1 MNCKDQKVSV
11 STFEKEVCEG
21 LSAFPKYLSSK
32 FFYDEVG
39 DELFQQ
45 IMELPEYYLTRAEY
59 EIFETQ
65 KSEIIR
71 GFDSDNEGFDLIELG
86 AGDGK
91 KTKILLRELLDKNH
105 DFTYNPIDIS
115 ENAIEGLV
123 KNLDLEMPKVIVQG
137 QIGEYFE
144 VLDRLKHIS
153 DRKKV
158 IMVLGSNIG
167 NLLHPRAIQF
177 LKKLCNAINPGD
189 LLFMGFDQKKH
200 PQKVLDAYNDKTG
213 VTAAFNKNILA
224 RINKELDANF
234 DLDKFMHWETYDP
247 ESGTAKSYLVS
258 KEKQTVDINSLSLE
272 VHFEAWESIH
282 TEISQKYDDDIVKWL
297 TEESGLEVVQS
308 FTNENQEY
316 KDYLITKATK

>member
-1 MNCKDQKVSV
+1 MNSKDQKVLV
-11 STFEKEVCEG
+11 STFEKEVYEG
-21 LSAFPKYLSSK
+21 LTAFPKYLSSK
-32 FFYDEVG
+32 YFYDEVG

-59 EIFETQ
+59 NIFKENT
-65 KSEIIR
+65 SAIIES
-71 GFDSDNEGFDLIELG
+71 FDKYKKGFDLIELG

-91 KTKILLRELLDKNH
+91 KTKILLKELQKKGY
-105 DFTYNPIDIS
+105 DFTYMPIDIS
-115 ENAIEGLV
+115 QNAVDGLV
-123 KNLDLEMPKVIVQG
+123 KNLDLEMPDVLVQG

-144 VLDRLKHIS
+144 VLDRLNHIS

-177 LKKLCNAINPGD
+177 LKKLCNAMHSDD
-189 LLFMGFDQKKH
+189 LVFMGFDQKKH

-213 VTAAFNKNILA
+213 VTAKFNKNVLS
-224 RINKELDANF
+224 RINKELRGNF
-234 DLDKFMHWETYDP
+234 DVDAFMHWETYDP

-258 KEKQTVDINSLSLE
+258 KKKQTVDIDSLSLQ

-297 TEESGLEVVQS
+297 TEESGLKVVNS
-308 FTNENQEY
+308 FSDENNDY
-316 KDYLITKATK
+316 KNYLITKSK

>member
-1 MNCKDQKVSV
+1 MNSKDQKVLV

-21 LSAFPKYLSSK
+21 LTAFPKYLSSK

-45 IMELPEYYLTRAEY
+45 IMALPEYYLTRAEY
-59 EIFETQ
+59 EIFETHTSDILQ
-65 KSEIIR
+65 S
-71 GFDSDNEGFDLIELG
+71 FDATKQGFDLIELG

-91 KTKILLRELLDKNH
+91 KTKVLLKELLHQKY
-105 DFTYNPIDIS
+105 DFNYKPIDIS
-115 ENAIEGLV
+115 ENAVDGLV
-123 KNLDLEMPKVIVQG
+123 KNLKEEMPKIVVQG

-144 VLDRLKHIS
+144 ILDRLKHMS

-158 IMVLGSNIG
+158 IMILGSNIG
-167 NLLHPRAIQF
+167 NLLHSRAIQF
-177 LKKLCNAINPGD
+177 LKKLYNAMHPGD

-213 VTAAFNKNILA
+213 VTAAFNKNVLA
-224 RINKELDANF
+224 RINKELDGNF

-258 KEKQTVDINSLSLE
+258 KEKQTVDINNLSLQ

-282 TEISQKYDDDIVKWL
+282 TEISQKYDDDTVKWL
-297 TEESGLEVVQS
+297 VEESGLSIVQTFS
-308 FTNENQEY
+308 DQNNDY
-316 KDYLITKATK
+316 KDYLITKTK

>member
-1 MNCKDQKVSV
+1 MNGKDQKILV

-21 LSAFPKYLSSK
+21 LTAFPKYLSSK

-39 DELFQQ
+39 DKLFQQ

-59 EIFETQ
+59 EIFETH
-65 KSEIIR
+65 KSKIIQS
-71 GFDSDNEGFDLIELG
+71 FDIDKEGFDLIELG

-91 KTKILLRELLDKNH
+91 KTKILLQELQEKEC
-105 DFTYNPIDIS
+105 DFTYMPIDIS
-115 ENAIEGLV
+115 QNAIDGLIHT
-123 KNLDLEMPKVIVQG
+123 LDAEMPEVAVQG

-177 LKKLCNAINPGD
+177 LKKLNNAMHAGD

-200 PQKVLDAYNDKTG
+200 PQKVLDAYNDKSG
-213 VTAAFNKNILA
+213 VTAAFNKNVLA
-224 RINKELDANF
+224 RINKELNGNF

-247 ESGTAKSYLVS
+247 ENGTAKSYLVS
-258 KEKQTVDINSLSLE
+258 KERQTVDINDLSIE

-282 TEISQKYDDDIVKWL
+282 TEISQKYDDDIVNWL
-297 TEESGLEVVQS
+297 AEESGLEITKS
-308 FTNENQEY
+308 FSDQHKEY
-316 KDYLITKATK
+316 KDYLLTKAE

>member
-1 MNCKDQKVSV
+1 MNSKEQKVLV
-11 STFEKEVCEG
+11 SSFEKEVSEG
-21 LSAFPKYLSSK
+21 LTAFPKYLSSK
-32 FFYDEVG
+32 FFYDEIG

-59 EIFETQ
+59 EIFETH
-65 KSEIIR
+65 KSSIIQN
-71 GFDSDNEGFDLIELG
+71 FDKSNGGFDLIELG

-91 KTKILLRELLDKNH
+91 KTKVLLEELVRQNH
-105 DFTYNPIDIS
+105 DFIYSPIDIS
-115 ENAIEGLV
+115 QNAIDGLV
-123 KNLDLEMPKVIVQG
+123 RNLNLEMPNVTVQG

-144 VLDRLKHIS
+144 VLDRLKHMN

-167 NLLHPRAIQF
+167 NLLHSRAIQF
-177 LKKLCNAINPGD
+177 LKKLCNAMNDGD
-189 LLFMGFDQKKH
+189 LLFIGFDQKKH

-224 RINKELDANF
+224 RINKELNGNF

-258 KEKQTVDINSLSLE
+258 KEKQTVDIDCLSLQ

-297 TEESGLEVVQS
+297 AKEAGLKIVKS
-308 FTNENQEY
+308 FSDQNNDY
-316 KDYLITKATK
+316 KDYLITKEK

>member
-1 MNCKDQKVSV
+1 MNSKDQKVLV
-11 STFEKEVCEG
+11 SSFEKEVNEG
-21 LSAFPKYLSSK
+21 LTAFPKYLSSK

-45 IMELPEYYLTRAEY
+45 IMALPEYYLTRAEY
-59 EIFETQ
+59 EIFETH
-65 KSEIIR
+65 KANIIHH
-71 GFDSDNEGFDLIELG
+71 FDAKNEGFDLIELG

-91 KTKILLRELLDKNH
+91 KTKLLLEELLQKKH

-123 KNLDLEMPKVIVQG
+123 KDLNLEMPDVTVQG

-144 VLDRLKHIS
+144 VLDRLKQMS

-177 LKKLCNAINPGD
+177 LKKLCNAMHDGD

-200 PQKVLDAYNDKTG
+200 PQKVLDAYNDKSG

-234 DLDKFMHWETYDP
+234 NLDKFMHWETYDP
-247 ESGTAKSYLVS
+247 ESGTAKSYLIS
-258 KEKQTVDINSLSLE
+258 KEKQTVDVNELSLQI
-272 VHFEAWESIH
+272 HFEAWESIH

-297 TEESGLEVVQS
+297 AKESGLKIIKS
-308 FTNENQEY
+308 FSDKNNDY
-316 KDYLITKATK
+316 KDYLISKIK

>member
-1 MNCKDQKVSV
+1 MNSKDQKVIV
-11 STFEKEVCEG
+11 SNFEKEVYEG
-21 LSAFPKYLSSK
+21 LTAFPKYLSSK

-39 DELFQQ
+39 DKLFQE
-45 IMELPEYYLTRAEY
+45 IMNLPEYYLTRAEY
-59 EIFETQ
+59 EIFETHKADIV
-65 KSEIIR
+65 KS
-71 GFDSDNEGFDLIELG
+71 FDENQEGFDLIELG

-91 KTKILLRELLDKNH
+91 KTKVLLKELSDKNY

-115 ENAIEGLV
+115 QNAIDGLV
-123 KNLDLEMPKVIVQG
+123 QNLNSEMPAISVQG
-137 QIGEYFE
+137 QVGEYFE
-144 VLDRLKHIS
+144 VLDRLQHIS

-167 NLLHPRAIQF
+167 NLMHSRAIQF
-177 LKKLCNAINPGD
+177 LKQLCGVMNPGD

-213 VTAAFNKNILA
+213 VTAAFNKNVLT
-224 RINKELDANF
+224 RINKELEGNF
-234 DLDKFMHWETYDP
+234 DLDAFIHWEVYDP

-258 KEKQTVDINSLSLE
+258 TKKQTVDIDCLSLQ

-297 TEESGLEVVQS
+297 AEESGLTIKGA
-308 FTNENQEY
+308 FTDKENNY
-316 KDYLITKATK
+316 KDYLISKIK

>member
-1 MNCKDQKVSV
+1 MNSKDQKVLV
-11 STFEKEVCEG
+11 STFEKEVYEG
-21 LSAFPKYLSSK
+21 LTAFPKYLSSK
-32 FFYDEVG
+32 YFYDEIG

-45 IMELPEYYLTRAEY
+45 IMALPEYYLTRAEY
-59 EIFETQ
+59 EIFETN
-65 KSEIIR
+65 KSGIIR
-71 GFDSDNEGFDLIELG
+71 SFDANKKGFDLIELG

-91 KTKILLRELLDKNH
+91 KTKVLLKELQEEEYDY
-105 DFTYNPIDIS
+105 TYVPIDIS
-115 ENAIEGLV
+115 QNAVDGLV
-123 KNLDLEMPKVIVQG
+123 KNLNLEMPEVSVQG

-144 VLDRLKHIS
+144 VLDRLQHIS

-177 LKKLCNAINPGD
+177 LKKLCKAMHPED

-200 PQKVLDAYNDKTG
+200 PQKVLDAYNDKSG
-213 VTAAFNKNILA
+213 VTAAFNKNVLA
-224 RINKELDANF
+224 RINKELNGNF
-234 DLDKFMHWETYDP
+234 DLNKFMHWETYDP

-258 KEKQTVDINSLSLE
+258 KEKQTVDIDNLSLQ

-297 TEESGLEVVQS
+297 AKESGLKIVES
-308 FTNENQEY
+308 FSDENGDY
-316 KDYLITKATK
+316 KNYVITKA

>member
-1 MNCKDQKVSV
+1 MNSKEQKVII

-21 LSAFPKYLSSK
+21 LTAFPKYLSSK
-32 FFYDEVG
+32 YFYDEVG

-45 IMELPEYYLTRAEY
+45 IMALPEYYLTRAEY
-59 EIFETQ
+59 EIFETHKLAITQ
-65 KSEIIR
+65 N
-71 GFDSDNEGFDLIELG
+71 FDANKEGFDLIELG

-91 KTKILLRELLDKNH
+91 KTKVLLKELVDQN
-105 DFTYNPIDIS
+105 YNFVYKPIDIS
-115 ENAIEGLV
+115 ENAVDGLMD
-123 KNLDLEMPKVIVQG
+123 NLNQEMPKVVVEG

-177 LKKLCNAINPGD
+177 LKKLCNAMNSAD
-189 LLFMGFDQKKH
+189 LVFMGFDQKKH
-200 PQKVLDAYNDKTG
+200 PQKVLDAYNDKSG
-213 VTAAFNKNILA
+213 VTAAFNKNILT
-224 RINKELDANF
+224 RINKELNGNF

-247 ESGTAKSYLVS
+247 ENGTAKSYLIS
-258 KEKQTVDINSLSLE
+258 TEKQTVDIDNLSLE

-297 TEESGLEVVQS
+297 AEESGLKIVES
-308 FTNENQEY
+308 FSDTNNDY
-316 KDYLITKATK
+316 KDYLLKKS

>member
-1 MNCKDQKVSV
+1 MNSKDQKVLI
-11 STFEKEVCEG
+11 STFEKEVSEG
-21 LSAFPKYLSSK
+21 LTAFPKYLSSK

-45 IMELPEYYLTRAEY
+45 IMALSEYYLTRAEY
-59 EIFETQ
+59 EIFETH
-65 KSEIIR
+65 KSDIIR
-71 GFDSDNEGFDLIELG
+71 NFDEVKEGFDLIELG

-91 KTKILLRELLDKNH
+91 KTKVLLQELLNQH
-105 DFTYNPIDIS
+105 YDFTYNPIDIS
-115 ENAIEGLV
+115 ENAIDGLV
-123 KNLDLEMPKVIVQG
+123 KNLNQEMPEVTVQG

-144 VLDRLKHIS
+144 VLDRLKHMS

-177 LKKLCNAINPGD
+177 LKKLHNAMHTGD
-189 LLFMGFDQKKH
+189 LLFIGFDQKKH
-200 PQKVLDAYNDKTG
+200 PQKVLDAYNDKSG
-213 VTAAFNKNILA
+213 ITAAFNKNVLA
-224 RINKELDANF
+224 RINKELNGNF

-247 ESGTAKSYLVS
+247 ENGTAKSYLVS
-258 KEKQTVDINSLSLE
+258 KEKQTVDIDSLSLQ

-297 TEESGLEVVQS
+297 AKESGLKIVKS
-308 FTNENQEY
+308 FSDQNNNY
-316 KDYLITKATK
+316 KDYLITK

>member
-1 MNCKDQKVSV
+1 MNSKDQKVLV

-21 LSAFPKYLSSK
+21 LTAFPKHLSSK

-39 DELFQQ
+39 DGLFQQ
-45 IMELPEYYLTRAEY
+45 IMALPEYYLTRAEY
-59 EIFETQ
+59 EIFETYTSDILQ
-65 KSEIIR
+65 K
-71 GFDSDNEGFDLIELG
+71 FDANREGFDLIELG

-91 KTKILLRELLDKNH
+91 KTKVLLKELLRQE
-105 DFTYNPIDIS
+105 YNFNYKPIDIS

-123 KNLDLEMPKVIVQG
+123 KNLKEEMPKILVQG

-144 VLDRLKHIS
+144 ILDRLKHIS

-167 NLLHPRAIQF
+167 NLLNARAIQF
-177 LKKLCNAINPGD
+177 LKKLYNAMHSGD

-213 VTAAFNKNILA
+213 VTAAFNKNILT
-224 RINKELDANF
+224 RINKELGGNF
-234 DLDKFMHWETYDP
+234 DLDKFMHWETYNP

-258 KEKQTVDINSLSLE
+258 KEKQTIDINNLSLQ

-282 TEISQKYDDDIVKWL
+282 TEISQKYDDNTVQWLVK
-297 TEESGLEVVQS
+297 ESGLSIVQTFS
-308 FTNENQEY
+308 DQNNDY
-316 KDYLITKATK
+316 KNYLITKVK

>member
-1 MNCKDQKVSV
+1 MNCKEDQKVLI

-32 FFYDEVG
+32 YFYDEVG
-39 DELFQQ
+39 DVLFQK
-45 IMELPEYYLTRAEY
+45 IMELPEYYLTRTEY
-59 EIFETQ
+59 EIFKTNTSDIV
-65 KSEIIR
+65 KS
-71 GFDSDNEGFDLIELG
+71 FDTDKEGFDLIELG

-91 KTKILLRELLDKNH
+91 KTKILLQELQENDY
-105 DFTYNPIDIS
+105 DFTYMPIDIS
-115 ENAIEGLV
+115 QNAIDGLV
-123 KNLDLEMPKVIVQG
+123 KGLDREMPGVSVQG

-144 VLDRLKHIS
+144 VLDRLKHMS

-177 LKKLCNAINPGD
+177 LRKLCNAMHTDD

-213 VTAAFNKNILA
+213 VTAAFNKNVLA
-224 RINKELDANF
+224 RINKELNGNF
-234 DLDKFMHWETYDP
+234 DLDKFIHWETYDP

-258 KEKQTVDINSLSLE
+258 KEKQTVDIDDLSLQ

-297 TEESGLEVVQS
+297 SEESGLNILRS
-308 FTNENQEY
+308 FTDKNEDY
-316 KDYLITKATK
+316 KNYLITKTK